1 MKRIASLLLALL
13 FLFVCAL
20 PAMGATAQDSFGAYK
35 HVFIIG
41 IDGAGGFFDRADTPE
56 FDRIF
61 ANGAVTL
68 TARAEYST
76 VSAQNWGAI
85 LCGVSAYTHGI
96 RNSSAAEVERSG
108 NVENPTVFSLA
119 RKAFPDAEL
128 ASFVNWEPINFGI
141 IETDVG
147 VLKERRDSDEAVTD
161 AICDYFNN
169 GGAPTLF
176 FVQLDSV
183 DGAGHSYGCYS
194 PEYREQIHVVDGL
207 LGRIY
212 DAIAANGLMEDGLF
226 IVTTDHGHTPEGGHG
241 GPSKTESEVTV
252 AAVGKTVASG
262 GVLDA
267 ETRNRDVAA
276 ITLYALGIDR
286 PAHMTAR
293 IPANLFTGVAG
304 EERPLGKD
312 LREVINERFPWIAPV
327 TWNGFSLPLYTAA
340 MICGAVVLLYAAVTA
355 VLAAVKKRGLLGL
368 TVFVCTALCAVLG
381 TWASKLFVLWD
392 NLPLYAFADALFLLC
407 VAGVVMCAA
416 YAHNGFAFPK
426 GKRLAGKVIL
436 SLAVAAAPYEIAV
449 LVVNTLIYHGTKP
462 TRSIVIAVFFQAAV
476 LLASITVVIVKLC
489 RENKDNQEA

>member
-1 MKRIASLLLALL
+1 
-13 FLFVCAL
+13 
-20 PAMGATAQDSFGAYK
+20 MGATAQESFGAYK

-41 IDGAGGFFDRADTPE
+41 IDGAGGFFDRADTPA

-61 ANGAVTL
+61 AKGAVSL
-68 TARAEYST
+68 TAEAETET

-85 LCGVSAYTHGI
+85 LCGVSCFTHGI
-96 RNSSAAEVERSG
+96 TNGNVTQKKRSG
-108 NVENPTVFSLA
+108 DVEYPTVFSLA
-119 RKAFPDAEL
+119 RKAFPEAEL

-141 IETDVG
+141 IENDIG
-147 VLKERRDSDEAVTD
+147 VVKERRETDEAVTD

-183 DGAGHSYGCYS
+183 DGAGHGYGCDS
-194 PEYREQIHVVDGL
+194 AEYREQIHTVDGL

-212 DAIAANGLMEDGLF
+212 DAAAANGLMEDGLF
-226 IVTTDHGHTPEGGHG
+226 MVVSDHGHTREGGHG
-241 GPSKTESEVTV
+241 GSSKTEREVTV
-252 AAVGKTVASG
+252 AVAGKTTVAG
-262 GVLDA
+262 GALDA

-276 ITLYALGIDR
+276 IALYALGIER
-286 PAHMTAR
+286 PAQMTAR
-293 IPANLFTGVAG
+293 LPANLFADVIG
-304 EERPLGKD
+304 EERTLGKD
-312 LREVINERFPWIAPV
+312 AREVINARFPFFAPV
-327 TWNGFSLPLYTAA
+327 SWEGFSLQLYTAA
-340 MICGAVVLLYAAVTA
+340 VICGAAVLLAAAIAA
-355 VLAAVKKRGLLGL
+355 VLAAVKKRGVLGL

-381 TWASKLFVLWD
+381 TWASRLFVLWD

-426 GKRLAGKVIL
+426 GKQLAGKVIL

-449 LVVNTLIYHGTKP
+449 LVVNTLIYHGTRP

-476 LLASITVVIVKLC
+476 LLAAITVIVVRLC
-489 RENKDNQEA
+489 RENKKNPQRY

>member
-20 PAMGATAQDSFGAYK
+20 PAMGATAQESFGAYK

-61 ANGAVTL
+61 ANGARTL
-68 TARAEYST
+68 TAEAETVT

-85 LCGVSAYTHGI
+85 LCGVSCFTHGI
-96 RNSSAAEVERSG
+96 SNGDAAEKERSG
-108 NVENPTVFSLA
+108 DVEYPTVFSLA

-128 ASFVNWEPINFGI
+128 ASFVNWEPINHGI
-141 IETDVG
+141 IENDVG
-147 VLKERRDSDEAVTD
+147 VIKEHRDSDEAVTD

-183 DGAGHSYGCYS
+183 DGAGHGYGCNS
-194 PEYREQIHVVDGL
+194 AEYLEQIHVVDGH

-241 GPSKTESEVTV
+241 GITQTEREVTV
-252 AAVGKTVASG
+252 AAAGKTIAAG
-262 GVLDA
+262 GALDA

-276 ITLYALGIDR
+276 IALYALGLDR

-293 IPANLFTGVAG
+293 IPANLFTGVDG
-304 EERPLGKD
+304 EERPMGKEP
-312 LREVINERFPWIAPV
+312 REIISANYPWIAPV
-327 TWNGFSLPLYTAA
+327 TWNGFSLQLYTAA
-340 MICGAVVLLYAAVTA
+340 MICGAVVLLYAAITA

-436 SLAVAAAPYEIAV
+436 SLTVAAAPYEIAV

-476 LLASITVVIVKLC
+476 LLAAITVIIVRLC
-489 RENKDNQEA
+489 RERKKIVA